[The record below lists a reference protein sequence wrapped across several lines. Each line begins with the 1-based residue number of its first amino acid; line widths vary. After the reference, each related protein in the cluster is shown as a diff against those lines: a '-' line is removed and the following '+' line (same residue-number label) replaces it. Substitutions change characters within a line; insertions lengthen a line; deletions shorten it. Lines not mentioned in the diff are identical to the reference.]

1 MRQYNN
7 RLYRA
12 CKAVIGFV
20 FQLPG
25 VFGDK
30 CGVPV
35 FQMKKR
41 VPGMVFVVLYYNI
54 FGRVARKCR
63 KRVYAVGKK
72 RSPFWLKQSRGRH
85 SFSVNARVLRACTK
99 MASLEGC
106 LINDAYKALQERAKS
121 SAYKSRWLS
130 KALSA

>member
-12 CKAVIGFV
+12 CKRVIGFV

-30 CGVPV
+30 CGAPV

-41 VPGMVFVVLYYNI
+41 VPGMVFAVLYYNI

-72 RSPFWLKQSRGRH
+72 RRSFRLKQSYARH

-99 MASLEGC
+99 AASLEC
-106 LINDAYKALQERAKS
+106 A
-121 SAYKSRWLS
+121 
-130 KALSA
+130 